1 MEERN
6 TNFYINDGLIMQ
18 GKQIDT
24 SVAVKIALDHGWSS
38 IKGEHIF
45 METLVSPVDYT
56 PLTNSGLLEYRGK
69 KYIIGQPVATGR
81 ETGNQRFSS
90 AIILSMRFW
99 WRPPSN
105 SAFRKA
111 STIWQAR
118 PAPTTR
124 PPRHRALASLW
135 RRVYSALK
143 ESLQQQARMPWILLA
158 DMEMPTPVP
167 QNSSAFS
174 HWPFTTASQAGTAM
188 SG

>member
-69 KYIIGQPVATGR
+69 KYIIGQGRLGKQATKTENDNYFLLTLAGIA
-81 ETGNQRFSS
+81 TS
-90 AIILSMRFW
+90 
-99 WRPPSN
+99 
-105 SAFRKA
+105 K
-111 STIWQAR
+111 TI
-118 PAPTTR
+118 
-124 PPRHRALASLW
+124 
-135 RRVYSALK
+135 
-143 ESLQQQARMPWILLA
+143 
-158 DMEMPTPVP
+158 
-167 QNSSAFS
+167 
-174 HWPFTTASQAGTAM
+174 
-188 SG
+188 